1 MGVGWSLRVS
11 PPITASPF
19 QNNIPVLSP
28 ALTDGSL
35 GDMIFFHSYKHPGL
49 VLDIV
54 EGECVP
60 RCQGPVPTLPP
71 TLGSCPPDAR
81 VSCVPPTPGS
91 PDTHLCPQ
99 TCASLTPRPSSPGR
113 RG

>member
-1 MGVGWSLRVS
+1 MGGGWSLWASPWVS
-11 PPITASPF
+11 LSVTVSPF

-35 GDMIFFHSYKHPGL
+35 GDMIFFHSYKRPGL

-60 RCQGPVPTLPP
+60 RYQGPIPTLPP

-81 VSCVPPTPGS
+81 VSPPNARVP
-91 PDTHLCPQ
+91 
-99 TCASLTPRPSSPGR
+99 
-113 RG
+113 